1 MVDNNNLCFYVFMSL
16 CLYVFMSCESLCLA
30 CLFVLCVIISG
41 VSLCLLSNII
51 DEGKT

>member
-1 MVDNNNLCFYVFMSL
+1 MFL

-30 CLFVLCVIISG
+30 CLYVLCVIISD

-51 DEGKT
+51 DEEKTLNNLHI